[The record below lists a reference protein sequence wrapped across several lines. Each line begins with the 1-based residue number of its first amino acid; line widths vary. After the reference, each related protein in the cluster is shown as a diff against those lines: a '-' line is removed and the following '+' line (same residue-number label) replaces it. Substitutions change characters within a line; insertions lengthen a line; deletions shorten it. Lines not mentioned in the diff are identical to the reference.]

1 MYTSCVFIAD
11 ILIELCYCS
20 IWKQTLLPTES
31 YTAISAASLVTC
43 LWGRGATRTTRA
55 TTGSEVRVCMSTIL
69 ISENRWDNLVGDSDI
84 DTISQPTKNTLL
96 DGITKKSPLNDWV
109 VILVS
114 GLGKDAVPSV
124 GSKSLLVGVVGCKT
138 LNLVNQ
144 VLVEV
149 GLPNMTAVAFVSK
162 GLVLEQSR
170 VCMS

>member
-1 MYTSCVFIAD
+1 
-11 ILIELCYCS
+11 
-20 IWKQTLLPTES
+20 
-31 YTAISAASLVTC
+31 
-43 LWGRGATRTTRA
+43 
-55 TTGSEVRVCMSTIL
+55 MSTIL
-69 ISENRWDNLVGDSDI
+69 ISENRRDNLVGDSDI

-124 GSKSLLVGVVGCKT
+124 GSKSLLVGVVGCNT

-149 GLPNMTAVAFVSK
+149 GLPNMTAVAFISK
-162 GLVLEQSR
+162 GLVLKQGR